1 MPKQRA
7 LDLRA
12 EGLWVLW
19 GQLPEHCRK
28 EAVVIFAR
36 LIAQATQATASQSP
50 SQTPMQTQIQTPT
63 PTQDGSEE

>member
-28 EAVVIFAR
+28 EAVVILAR
-36 LIAQATQATASQSP
+36 LIAQAARAAASQSQ
-50 SQTPMQTQIQTPT
+50 SQSQSPT
-63 PTQDGSEE
+63 PSPTQEGSEE